1 MCRAVYPRIS
11 LACLAYPN
19 HSLTDHEGLR
29 VEQAAVDQTVAG
41 TGRLAAAS
49 DWIALRYFALY
60 REHKKSSFT
69 GGHLLKIVIV
79 P

>member
-1 MCRAVYPRIS
+1 M
-11 LACLAYPN
+11 
-19 HSLTDHEGLR
+19 
-29 VEQAAVDQTVAG
+29 EQAAVDQTVAG